1 LLIKINGVNGLYPL
15 TPFLLLLLSGGE
27 SLLLSARFIQH
38 VIREKFMAEAA
49 HQVPKMMSAMLLTG
63 HGDVDKLQYR
73 QDVATPKPG
82 VGQVLVQVTATAKNN
97 TDRKAR
103 EGLYPTKGK
112 EEVTSF
118 AMGGSPTLTFPRI
131 QGADIAGRVVAVGE
145 GVDAA
150 RIGERGL
157 LDFNIYVDERRDIN
171 LTPDYYGHGADGG
184 YADFVAVPADQF
196 HHVPNSELR
205 DAELAA
211 MGMCSYQT
219 AYHMMTSAN
228 VSAGERVLVT
238 GASGGVGTA
247 LIQLCRIVGAVPYAV
262 SQPDKADAL
271 LALGAEAV
279 IDRGD
284 LSTFVER
291 VLATTD
297 GKPIDAVMDLVG
309 GQMTDLFIDTM
320 IVDMQGRNSYPR
332 LSIAGASGGNISE
345 IMWTRIY
352 LYQVQVF
359 GVSHGT
365 REEAEQLIEWIRS
378 GALKPVLHGAFKL
391 SDLHNAERYFVSRGS
406 NYLGK
411 IVIVPD
417 AQWETH
423 GAPFALTTA

>member
-1 LLIKINGVNGLYPL
+1 
-15 TPFLLLLLSGGE
+15 
-27 SLLLSARFIQH
+27 
-38 VIREKFMAEAA
+38 MAEAA

-157 LDFNIYVDERRDIN
+157 LDFNIYADERRDIN

>member
-1 LLIKINGVNGLYPL
+1 
-15 TPFLLLLLSGGE
+15 
-27 SLLLSARFIQH
+27 
-38 VIREKFMAEAA
+38 MAEAVP
-49 HQVPKMMSAMLLTG
+49 QVPKTMSAMLLTG

-73 QDVATPKPG
+73 QDVITPKPG
-82 VGQVLVQVTATAKNN
+82 AGQVLVQVTATAKNN

-131 QGADIAGRVVAVGE
+131 QGADIAGRVAAVGE
-145 GVDAA
+145 GVDAS

-157 LDFNIYVDERRDIN
+157 LDFNIYADERRDIN

-184 YADFVAVPADQF
+184 YADFVVVPADQF
-196 HHVPNSELR
+196 HHVPNPELH

-228 VSAGERVLVT
+228 IGTGERVLVT

-247 LIQLCRIVGAVPYAV
+247 LIQLCRIVGAIPYAV

-320 IVDMQGRNSYPR
+320 IVDMQGRSSYPR

-345 IMWTRIY
+345 IMWTRVY
-352 LYQVQVF
+352 LYQVQIF

-378 GALKPVLHGAFKL
+378 GALKPVLHAAFKL
-391 SDLHNAERYFVSRGS
+391 SDLHNAERYFVNRGS

>member
-1 LLIKINGVNGLYPL
+1 
-15 TPFLLLLLSGGE
+15 
-27 SLLLSARFIQH
+27 
-38 VIREKFMAEAA
+38 MAEAA
-49 HQVPKMMSAMLLTG
+49 PQVPKTMSAMLLTG

-73 QDVATPKPG
+73 QDVITPRPRPG
-82 VGQVLVQVTATAKNN
+82 EVLVQVTATAKNN

-131 QGADIAGRVVAVGE
+131 QGADIAGRVAAVGE
-145 GVDAA
+145 GVDAS

-157 LDFNIYVDERRDIN
+157 LDFNIYADERRDIN

-184 YADFVAVPADQF
+184 YADFVVVPADQF
-196 HHVPNSELR
+196 HHVSNPELH

-219 AYHMMTSAN
+219 AYHMMTSAS

-247 LIQLCRIVGAVPYAV
+247 LIQLCRIVGAIPYAV
-262 SQPDKADAL
+262 SQLDKADAL
-271 LALGAEAV
+271 MGLGAEAV

-352 LYQVQVF
+352 LYQVQIF

-365 REEAEQLIEWIRS
+365 REEAEQLIEWICS
-378 GALKPVLHGAFKL
+378 GALKPVLHAAFKL
-391 SDLHNAERYFVSRGS
+391 SDLHNAERYFVNRGS

-423 GAPFALTTA
+423 GAPFALTTD

>member
-1 LLIKINGVNGLYPL
+1 
-15 TPFLLLLLSGGE
+15 
-27 SLLLSARFIQH
+27 
-38 VIREKFMAEAA
+38 MAEAA

-73 QDVATPKPG
+73 QDVTTPKPG

-157 LDFNIYVDERRDIN
+157 LDFNIYSDERRDIN

-196 HHVPNSELR
+196 HHVPNPELR

-247 LIQLCRIVGAVPYAV
+247 LIQLCRIVGAIPYAV

-345 IMWTRIY
+345 IMWTRVY
-352 LYQVQVF
+352 LYQVQIF

-391 SDLHNAERYFVSRGS
+391 SDLHNAERYFVNRGS

>member
-1 LLIKINGVNGLYPL
+1 
-15 TPFLLLLLSGGE
+15 
-27 SLLLSARFIQH
+27 
-38 VIREKFMAEAA
+38 MAEAA

>member
-1 LLIKINGVNGLYPL
+1 
-15 TPFLLLLLSGGE
+15 
-27 SLLLSARFIQH
+27 
-38 VIREKFMAEAA
+38 MAEAVP
-49 HQVPKMMSAMLLTG
+49 QVPKTMSAMLLTG

-73 QDVATPKPG
+73 QDVITPKPG
-82 VGQVLVQVTATAKNN
+82 AGQVLVQVTATAKNN

-150 RIGERGL
+150 RVGERGL
-157 LDFNIYVDERRDIN
+157 LDFNIYADERRDIN

-184 YADFVAVPADQF
+184 YADFVVVPADQF
-196 HHVPNSELR
+196 HHVPNPELH

-228 VSAGERVLVT
+228 ISAGERVLVT

-247 LIQLCRIVGAVPYAV
+247 LIQLCRIVGAIPYAV

-271 LALGAEAV
+271 LALGAEVV

-320 IVDMQGRNSYPR
+320 IVDMQGRSSYPR

-345 IMWTRIY
+345 IMWTRVY
-352 LYQVQVF
+352 LYQVQIF

-378 GALKPVLHGAFKL
+378 GALKPVLHAAFKL
-391 SDLHNAERYFVSRGS
+391 SDLHNAERYFVNRGS